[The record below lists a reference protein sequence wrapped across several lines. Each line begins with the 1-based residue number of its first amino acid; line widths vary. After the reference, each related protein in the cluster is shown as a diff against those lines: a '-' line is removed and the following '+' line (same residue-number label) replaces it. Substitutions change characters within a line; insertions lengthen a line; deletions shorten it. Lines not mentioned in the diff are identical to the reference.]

1 LPSVGAV
8 TGSQDRQNGFKLVNC
23 SLAAQENSSSG
34 VVSVVSTSGKIPIRA
49 IARTN
54 PDFSGSRLECS
65 FGEVGEALQYEHP
78 STITALSLSG
88 RENQVLFGDAEGGVY
103 SAVRRASGELAVV
116 RVLFISPVADD
127 GPERSV
133 VGISA
138 LRDRAAAVTNGG
150 VFVER
155 VPQDLPPGPL
165 SNLRRLGVAGG
176 PKDITVYRRFSVQAA
191 SRDSIAVTPTD
202 ANPSTV
208 ESHEPAINR
217 PCIRDFEYVTKDI
230 LVFAVDR
237 GLLFYGRSKREN

>member
-1 LPSVGAV
+1 
-8 TGSQDRQNGFKLVNC
+8 
-23 SLAAQENSSSG
+23 
-34 VVSVVSTSGKIPIRA
+34 VVSTSGKIPIRA
-49 IARTN
+49 IARAN
-54 PDFSGSRLECS
+54 PDVSGSRLECS
-65 FGEVGEALQYEHP
+65 FGEGGEALKYEHP

-155 VPQDLPPGPL
+155 APQDLHPGPL
-165 SNLRRLGVAGG
+165 SNLRRIGVPGG
-176 PKDITVYRRFSVQAA
+176 PKDVTVYRRFAVQAA

-208 ESHEPAINR
+208 QSDEPVINR

-230 LVFAVDR
+230 VVFAIDR
-237 GLLFYGRSKREN
+237 GLLFYRRSKREN